1 MTRHMIRRLIVL
13 AMALALA
20 VPALSACGKK
30 APLDPP
36 LPKKEKQQKPEQQ

>member
-1 MTRHMIRRLIVL
+1 MTLRRLMIL
-13 AMALALA
+13 ALVGTLA

-36 LPKKEKQQKPEQQ
+36 TPRQHKEKPAE